1 MRALRSR
8 TLEKPY
14 GTIGIALMKRDG
26 QHGVT
31 SDPIVLDATSFMMTV
46 QLTFGRVATGFRIVT
61 ISVWETFLDTP
72 FLECHS
78 RIIRTFIR
86 VEFWIL
92 CIVGQWKDVF
102 LRITRIYDSV
112 HDSGFWLK
120 DGFNG
125 KNKP

>member
-26 QHGVT
+26 RHGVT
-31 SDPIVLDATSFMMTV
+31 SDPIALDATSFTMTV

-61 ISVWETFLDTP
+61 ISVWEIFLDTL
-72 FLECHS
+72 FLVCHS
-78 RIIRTFIR
+78 RFIRTFIR

-92 CIVGQWKDVF
+92 CIVGQWKNIF
-102 LRITRIYDSV
+102 LRITRIYDSM

-120 DGFNG
+120 DGFNR
-125 KNKP
+125 KSKL